1 MLQYITAR
9 EAAEK
14 WNISQ
19 RRVSILC
26 AENRIPDVAML
37 GNMWIIPRNAEKP
50 DDARKSKPVKRS
62 ESARPFVKWAGGK
75 GQLLEVLKSNL
86 PEGMGTT
93 ITKYAEPFVG
103 GGALLFALLSECSFE
118 EVYISDNN
126 KELINSYSVIKDCC
140 GDLIQMLADMQS
152 KYNACTN
159 NEEKQ
164 VYYYEQRDRYNTL
177 NLNDDTRIEKAA
189 LFIFINRTCFNGL
202 YRVNKKGCYNVPFG
216 KHSNPT
222 ICDTENLLKIS
233 EVLQNV
239 IMRSCDYHDVLSFT
253 DENTFVYIDPPYRP
267 LNATSGFTSYTEDQ
281 FNDQNQIE
289 LADMYKEL
297 SAMGAKVMLSNSDP
311 HNVDE
316 NDNFF
321 DDLYTDFTILRVDAS
336 RMINSKAS
344 SRGKIKELL
353 IKNY

>member
-37 GNMWIIPRNAEKP
+37 GNMWIIPRDAEKP
-50 DDARKSKPVKRS
+50 DDARKTKPVKRS
-62 ESARPFVKWAGGK
+62 EFARPFVKWAGGK

-103 GGALLFALLSECSFE
+103 GGAFLFALLAEYTFE
-118 EVYISDNN
+118 EVYINDNN
-126 KELINSYSVIKDCC
+126 KELINTYSVIKDSC
-140 GDLIQMLADMQS
+140 DELIQMLAGMQS
-152 KYNACTN
+152 KYNACAGN
-159 NEEKQ
+159 DERQ
-164 VYYYEQRDRYNTL
+164 AYYYEQRDRYNTL
-177 NLNDDTRIEKAA
+177 LLDDNTRIEKAA

-202 YRVNKKGCYNVPFG
+202 YRVNRQGRYNVPFG

-222 ICDTENLLKIS
+222 ICDAENLIKIS
-233 EVLQNV
+233 EALQNV
-239 IMRSCDYHDVLSFT
+239 VMHSCDYHDVLSFA

-267 LNATSGFTSYTEDQ
+267 LNATSAFTSYTEDQ

-289 LADMYKEL
+289 LAEMYRTL
-297 SAMGAKVMLSNSDP
+297 ASRGVKVMLSNSDP

-316 NDNFF
+316 SDDFF
-321 DDLYTDFTILRVDAS
+321 DDLYADFTILRVEAT

-344 SRGKIKELL
+344 SRGKVKELL
-353 IKNY
+353 ILNY

>member
-1 MLQYITAR
+1 MIQYITAR

-19 RRVSILC
+19 RRVSSLC
-26 AENRIPDVAML
+26 SENRIPDVAML

-50 DDARKSKPVKRS
+50 NDARKAKPIKPLK
-62 ESARPFVKWAGGK
+62 SAHPFVKWAGGK
-75 GQLLEVLKSNL
+75 GQLLEILKNNL
-86 PEGMGTT
+86 PDGIGNK

-103 GGALLFALLSECSFE
+103 GGALLFALLSEYSFE
-118 EVYISDNN
+118 EVYICDNN
-126 KELINSYSVIKDCC
+126 TELINTYSVIKDHCE
-140 GDLIQMLADMQS
+140 DLIQTLLDMQS
-152 KYNACTN
+152 NYNDCVSFD
-159 NEEKQ
+159 ERQE
-164 VYYYEQRDRYNTL
+164 YYYEQRNKYNSL
-177 NLNDDTRIEKAA
+177 CLNDDTRIEKAA

-202 YRVNKKGCYNVPFG
+202 YRVNKKGHYNVPFG

-222 ICDTENLLKIS
+222 ICDAENLLKIS
-233 EVLQNV
+233 KLLKNV
-239 IMRSCDYHDVLSFT
+239 IMRACDYHDVMNFA

-281 FNDQNQIE
+281 FNDQNQVE
-289 LADMYKEL
+289 LAEMYKEL
-297 SAMGAKVMLSNSDP
+297 SANGAKVMLSNSDP
-311 HNVDE
+311 HNINE
-316 NDNFF
+316 TDNFF
-321 DDLYTDFTILRVDAS
+321 DDLYSDFTILRVDAS